1 MNQTEPKA
9 ADVLNVLISPWDM
22 WSRLKSRLMK
32 QILGIVVEVP
42 LSLSIS
48 KTYPKI
54 EIIKEILKN
63 CVDTYGTLLTTI

>member
-1 MNQTEPKA
+1 
-9 ADVLNVLISPWDM
+9 
-22 WSRLKSRLMK
+22 MK